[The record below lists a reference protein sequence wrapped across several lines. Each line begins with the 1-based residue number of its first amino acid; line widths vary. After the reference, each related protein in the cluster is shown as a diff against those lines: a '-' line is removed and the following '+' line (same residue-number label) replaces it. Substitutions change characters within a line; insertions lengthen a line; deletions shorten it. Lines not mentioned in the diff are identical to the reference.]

1 MRRWLWP
8 AVAVAAAVFI
18 GTLALSGQR
27 PGRAPFE
34 AAGLMVQVPTDRVRA
49 VEVTSATA
57 ARRFRRSADGRWVAE
72 TTGSA
77 DQGASIDEALKLLH
91 VTRPERIVRAPELG
105 AGTLTEFGLDPP
117 VLTVTARVDGGP
129 AFVVHFGARNPLGV
143 ARYARVGN
151 NSEVVLLPRHVA
163 DAWDRVAAGS

>member
-8 AVAVAAAVFI
+8 AVATAAAVFI

-34 AAGLMVQVPTDRVRA
+34 PAGLMVQVAMDRVRA
-49 VEVTSATA
+49 VEVTGASG
-57 ARRFRRSADGRWVAE
+57 ARRFRRSADGRWIAQ
-72 TTGSA
+72 TSGST
-77 DQGASIDEALKLLH
+77 DQSAAIEEALKFLH
-91 VTRPERIVRAPELG
+91 VTRPERILRAPELG
-105 AGTLTEFGLDPP
+105 AGALTEMGLDPP
-117 VLTVTARVDGGP
+117 LLTVTVRVDGGP
-129 AFVVHFGARNPLGV
+129 AFVVHFGARNPLGT
-143 ARYARVGN
+143 ARYARAGN